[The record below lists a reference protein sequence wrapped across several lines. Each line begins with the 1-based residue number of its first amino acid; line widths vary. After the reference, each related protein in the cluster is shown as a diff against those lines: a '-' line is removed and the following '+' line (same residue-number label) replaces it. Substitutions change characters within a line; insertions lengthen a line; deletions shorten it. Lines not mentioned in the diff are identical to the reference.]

1 MPSPLPFRNPVY
13 KNSPAAYVFIVKNRG
28 RGAQSCMDVNGGGI
42 FLIVNCH
49 CLLNIAAVVVRA
61 DDVINLH

>member
-1 MPSPLPFRNPVY
+1 
-13 KNSPAAYVFIVKNRG
+13 
-28 RGAQSCMDVNGGGI
+28 MDVNGGGI